1 MTKTY
6 TIEGM
11 TCEGC
16 VAKISYV
23 LQQHASIS
31 SVSVALPNKSATVTM
46 SEEVSIE
53 ELQHLFGTSSKY
65 TVGPLEPSTIQESE
79 RFLTTY
85 KPLLL
90 IFIFIAATT
99 AIASMNDGKIDLML
113 WMRYFMAGFF
123 IVFSFFK
130 FLNLAGF
137 AESYAMYDVLA
148 KNTTTKR
155 YLATILEILQ

>member
-65 TVGPLEPSTIQESE
+65 TVGPLPPTTIQESK
-79 RFLTTY
+79 RILTTY
-85 KPLLL
+85 KP
-90 IFIFIAATT
+90 
-99 AIASMNDGKIDLML
+99 N
-113 WMRYFMAGFF
+113 
-123 IVFSFFK
+123 
-130 FLNLAGF
+130 
-137 AESYAMYDVLA
+137 
-148 KNTTTKR
+148 
-155 YLATILEILQ
+155 

>member
-46 SEEVSIE
+46 SE
-53 ELQHLFGTSSKY
+53 
-65 TVGPLEPSTIQESE
+65 
-79 RFLTTY
+79 
-85 KPLLL
+85 
-90 IFIFIAATT
+90 
-99 AIASMNDGKIDLML
+99 
-113 WMRYFMAGFF
+113 
-123 IVFSFFK
+123 
-130 FLNLAGF
+130 
-137 AESYAMYDVLA
+137 
-148 KNTTTKR
+148 
-155 YLATILEILQ
+155 